1 MVSSVALVMP
11 ATVTLFAAV
20 LGISSSEKK
29 KKKKYINQKLVDM
42 PFFYC
47 YLISFVERAP
57 NCHGSSPPDEHAG
70 C

>member
-1 MVSSVALVMP
+1 MVSSVAIVMP

-42 PFFYC
+42 PFF
-47 YLISFVERAP
+47 LLSP
-57 NCHGSSPPDEHAG
+57 NQLC
-70 C
+70 